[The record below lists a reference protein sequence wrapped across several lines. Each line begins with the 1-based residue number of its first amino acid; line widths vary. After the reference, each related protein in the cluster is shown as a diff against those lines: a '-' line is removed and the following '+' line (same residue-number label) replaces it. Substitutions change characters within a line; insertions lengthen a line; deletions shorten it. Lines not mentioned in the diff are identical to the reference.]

1 MKQRIIT
8 GVLGGAGF
16 LAFLWGGG
24 WSYAGLIGVLAT
36 IGYVEFCR
44 MKKIVFYS
52 LEAMTGLV
60 LMWMILL
67 TGLVE
72 QGFLP
77 SIWPLQVPNNILMGL
92 VVLLTL
98 IVTSRNRIHVEE
110 VAYLFLGSL
119 YIGFG
124 FSYMIQTRLM
134 TDGVMWSLLALIVTW
149 TNDSG
154 AYFTGKR
161 WGKRKLWPSISPNKT
176 VEGSLGG
183 MVLSLGI
190 SGIIGLLFPELGSL
204 VAVLGIGLMIS
215 IVGPLG
221 DLIESAIKR
230 TTGVKDTGSLLPG
243 HGGVL
248 DRFDS
253 LLLVFIVLH
262 TTQLI

>member
-16 LAFLWGGG
+16 LAFLWVGG

-36 IGYVEFCR
+36 IGYMEFCR
-44 MKKIVFYS
+44 MKKIPFYS
-52 LEAMTGLV
+52 LEGAVGLV
-60 LMWMILL
+60 LMWLILL
-67 TGLVE
+67 TGLAE
-72 QGFLP
+72 RGLLP
-77 SIWPLQVPNNILMGL
+77 PIWPLQVPNNILTGL

-98 IVTSRNRIHVEE
+98 IVISRNRIQVEE

-134 TDGVMWSLLALIVTW
+134 TDGMIWSLLALTVTW
-149 TNDSG
+149 ANDSG
-154 AYFTGKR
+154 AYFMGKR

-183 MVLSLGI
+183 MVLSLII

-204 VAVLGIGLMIS
+204 DAVLGIGLMIS

-221 DLIESAIKR
+221 DLIESAVKR

-253 LLLVFIVLH
+253 LLLVFLVLH
-262 TTQLI
+262 TIQLI